1 MIDEAGRLAREMQV
15 SGVVFR
21 RADLYALPFDDG
33 AFSLVVCRN
42 GLHRL
47 PEPVAA
53 LKEAARVLS
62 PGGRMVVFET
72 QVSEVVD
79 RPLNELARLREP
91 AHRRY
96 YRLDEYRELFEKA
109 GLRVDEEREDRRT
122 VDLDYWLEA
131 AGASHEHREHRAVT
145 SAGATRQGAGGDG
158 PGLRRP
164 ARVVLLRRGRLP
176 PVALAAA
183 GERPPVLAEEVA
195 QLLDQLRLGQGAH
208 DPLDD
213 GAASRRPAAWG
224 CSSPRSP
231 ERRWDSRRR

>member
-1 MIDEAGRLAREMQV
+1 MADAYSDPSLRVIEDLARTTAHDEALDLETAAGEVAFALAPSVKSVQAVDDRPEMIDEAERLARELSLTNV
-15 SGVVFR
+15 TFR

-72 QVSEVVD
+72 FVTEVVD
-79 RPLNELARLREP
+79 RPLNELAKLREP

-96 YRLDEYRELFEKA
+96 YRLEEYRRLFVGA
-109 GLRVDEEREDRRT
+109 GLSVDEEREDRRT

-131 AGASHEHREHRAVT
+131 AGASHDRGELVQSRLQELPVKV
-145 SAGATRQGAGGDG
+145 QGAMD
-158 PGLRRP
+158 
-164 ARVVLLRRGRLP
+164 
-176 PVALAAA
+176 LAFA
-183 GERPPVLAEEVA
+183 
-195 QLLDQLRLGQGAH
+195 DQLVSFSYDVVGFRL
-208 DPLDD
+208 
-213 GAASRRPAAWG
+213 SR
-224 CSSPRSP
+224 
-231 ERRWDSRRR
+231 

>member
-1 MIDEAGRLAREMQV
+1 VNAHSESSLQVIEDLARPTAHDGLLDLETGVGDVAFAFAGSVKSVEAVDDRAEMIDEAGRLAREMKV

-21 RADLYALPFDDG
+21 RADLYALPFDDR

-72 QVSEVVD
+72 SVSEVVD
-79 RPLNELARLREP
+79 RPLNELAKLREP

-96 YRLDEYRELFEKA
+96 YRLDGYRGLFEKA

-131 AGASHEHREHRAVT
+131 AGASHEHREIVQSRLQELPV
-145 SAGATRQGAGGDG
+145 RVQGAMD
-158 PGLRRP
+158 
-164 ARVVLLRRGRLP
+164 
-176 PVALAAA
+176 LAFA
-183 GERPPVLAEEVA
+183 
-195 QLLDQLRLGQGAH
+195 DQLVSFSYDVVGFRL
-208 DPLDD
+208 
-213 GAASRRPAAWG
+213 SR
-224 CSSPRSP
+224 
-231 ERRWDSRRR
+231 

>member
-1 MIDEAGRLAREMQV
+1 MNAYSDPSLQVIEELARPTAHDTALDLASGAGEVAFALAATVKNVEAVDDRPEMVDEVERLAQELRI
-15 SGVVFR
+15 SNVVVR

-47 PEPVAA
+47 PQPVPV

-79 RPLNELARLREP
+79 RPLNELAKLREGG
-91 AHRRY
+91 HRRY
-96 YRLDEYRELFEKA
+96 YGLDEYRELFEKA

-131 AGASHEHREHRAVT
+131 AGASHEHRDMVQSRMQELPVKV
-145 SAGATRQGAGGDG
+145 QGAMD
-158 PGLRRP
+158 
-164 ARVVLLRRGRLP
+164 
-176 PVALAAA
+176 LAFA
-183 GERPPVLAEEVA
+183 
-195 QLLDQLRLGQGAH
+195 DQLVSFSYDVVGFRLSQ
-208 DPLDD
+208 
-213 GAASRRPAAWG
+213 
-224 CSSPRSP
+224 
-231 ERRWDSRRR
+231 

>member
-1 MIDEAGRLAREMQV
+1 MNPHSESSLQVIEDLARPTAHDALLDLETGVGDVAFAFAGSVKSVEAVDDRAEMIDEAGRLAREMRV

-79 RPLNELARLREP
+79 RSLNELAKLREP

-96 YRLDEYRELFEKA
+96 YRLDEYRETLREG
-109 GLRVDEEREDRRT
+109 GLARRR
-122 VDLDYWLEA
+122 
-131 AGASHEHREHRAVT
+131 GAR
-145 SAGATRQGAGGDG
+145 G
-158 PGLRRP
+158 PAHRRP
-164 ARVVLLRRGRLP
+164 RLLARRGRRI
-176 PVALAAA
+176 A
-183 GERPPVLAEEVA
+183 RTS
-195 QLLDQLRLGQGAH
+195 R
-208 DPLDD
+208 
-213 GAASRRPAAWG
+213 AS
-224 CSSPRSP
+224 CSHVCRSCP
-231 ERRWDSRRR
+231 

>member
-1 MIDEAGRLAREMQV
+1 VNVHSDSSLQIIEGLARATAHDAVLDFETGVGEVAFALAQGVKRVEAVDDRPEMIDEAGRLAREMNA

-33 AFSLVVCRN
+33 DFSLVVCRS

-79 RPLNELARLREP
+79 RSLNELAKLREP

-96 YRLDEYRELFEKA
+96 YRLDEYRGLFAKA
-109 GLRVDEEREDRRT
+109 GLSVDEERENRRT
-122 VDLDYWLEA
+122 VDLDYWLDA
-131 AGASHEHREHRAVT
+131 AGASHEDRGIVQSRLQELPVKV
-145 SAGATRQGAGGDG
+145 QGAMD
-158 PGLRRP
+158 
-164 ARVVLLRRGRLP
+164 
-176 PVALAAA
+176 LAFA
-183 GERPPVLAEEVA
+183 
-195 QLLDQLRLGQGAH
+195 DQLVSFSYDVVGFRL
-208 DPLDD
+208 
-213 GAASRRPAAWG
+213 SR
-224 CSSPRSP
+224 
-231 ERRWDSRRR
+231 